1 MSTKTENDVH
11 YSHMLLNRLARL
23 IIQRAKLLT
32 EINIAIVLDNDDRVA
47 IMNLELENLE
57 DTIKKVRKDLRE
69 ILDKVNE

>member
-11 YSHMLLNRLARL
+11 YSHMLLNRLERL
-23 IIQRAKLLT
+23 TIQRAKLLT
-32 EINIAIVLDNDDRVA
+32 KINMATVLDNDDRVA

-57 DTIKKVRKDLRE
+57 DAIKKVRKDLRE

>member
-11 YSHMLLNRLARL
+11 YSHMLLNRLVRL
-23 IIQRAKLLT
+23 TVQRAKLLT
-32 EINIAIVLDNDDRVA
+32 KINMATVLDNDDRVA

-57 DTIKKVRKDLRE
+57 NAIKKVRKDLRE

>member
-11 YSHMLLNRLARL
+11 YSHMLLNRLTRL
-23 IIQRAKLLT
+23 TIQRAKLLT
-32 EINIAIVLDNDDRVA
+32 KINMATVLDSDDRVA

-57 DTIKKVRKDLRE
+57 DAIKKVRKDLRE

>member
-11 YSHMLLNRLARL
+11 YSHMLLNRLERL
-23 IIQRAKLLT
+23 TVQRAKLLT
-32 EINIAIVLDNDDRVA
+32 KINMATVLDSDDRVA

-57 DTIKKVRKDLRE
+57 DAIKKVRKDLRE

>member
-23 IIQRAKLLT
+23 TVQRAKLLT
-32 EINIAIVLDNDDRVA
+32 KINMATVLDNDDRVA

-57 DTIKKVRKDLRE
+57 DAIKKVRKDLQE

>member
-23 IIQRAKLLT
+23 TIQRAKLLT
-32 EINIAIVLDNDDRVA
+32 KINMATVLDSDDRVA

-57 DTIKKVRKDLRE
+57 DAIKKVRKDLRE